1 MTNFNISSKNM
12 KHAEYGK
19 PNVDEGLLQINLSYC
34 LDPKTGLP
42 IFYDLYPKSVID
54 VSYYKKMIDKVLNL
68 RYKSAA
74 LVLDR
79 GYFSKDNIE
88 NFWKH

>member
-1 MTNFNISSKNM
+1 M

-19 PNVDEGLLQINLSYC
+19 PNVDEGLPQINLSYC

-42 IFYDLYPKSVID
+42 IFYDLYPKSVTG

-68 RYKSAA
+68 RYKSAT